1 MSVYVCELCDG
12 AGWVNN
18 TRCPCR
24 EEDDEARERR
34 LRMGIVR
41 SDAGRQDDGDVRRL
55 PAPA

>member
-1 MSVYVCELCDG
+1 MSIYVCELCGG

-34 LRMGIVR
+34 QRMGIVR
-41 SDAGRQDDGDVRRL
+41 TPRDDPGATGEVL
-55 PAPA
+55 VEPV